1 MTTNDHKS
9 DQKWPQND
17 HKVTPND
24 HKWPKKIFLC
34 KMVSAKILKKSKK
47 ELIFPK
53 KELIYS
59 FCIKKGVKINSFLEK
74 KRVKSTPFF

>member
-1 MTTNDHKS
+1 MTTNDHKKFVLS
-9 DQKWPQND
+9 
-17 HKVTPND
+17 
-24 HKWPKKIFLC
+24 
-34 KMVSAKILKKSKK
+34 KMTSVKNLKKSKK
-47 ELIFPK
+47 ELILLK